1 MVWPLNKNKQ
11 WTLVK
16 NYAKLQ
22 LSRKLPQRPS
32 EKPWLDNTNND
43 TKSLKIN
50 VELAFEQNKWRKA
63 TQKKTYSLKASN
75 PR

>member
-16 NYAKLQ
+16 NYSKLQ

-63 TQKKTYSLKASN
+63 TQEKTYSLKASN
-75 PR
+75 LR